1 MIENGRNKLKHFHK
15 RNSVLVQD
23 LLESDLTDA
32 IAIWMA

>member
-23 LLESDLTDA
+23 LLDCDLTDA